1 MYYDYDDFKEMIK
14 WCYGNN
20 IGTFILGERYD
31 DEIYDEDNDKFIP
44 LWKFVKI
51 CRQNGYEG

>member
-51 CRQNGYEG
+51 

>member
-1 MYYDYDDFKEMIK
+1 MYYDYDDLKELVK

-44 LWKFVKI
+44 IWRFVKI